1 MPPKKKAS
9 LRPPSTGDHPWTDID
24 EQGTGLSVDDFI
36 TTLVVRT
43 GNSLRRVVTLP
54 YSDQFG
60 LTMAEWR
67 MLSVVA
73 EAQCLPFS
81 ELVTRS
87 ETDKSLVSRAMRL
100 LETRGLVILEPV
112 AGSPRRGLTCRLS
125 ADGQALY
132 DRAMPVAQRAQ
143 AAMIRVLDNEE
154 REVLYRTLH
163 KLRRACHDEEDTLAD
178 DGQ

>member
-1 MPPKKKAS
+1 MPPKKKAP
-9 LRPPSTGDHPWTDID
+9 LRSPSTGGNPWTDID

-54 YSDQFG
+54 YSDLFG

-87 ETDKSLVSRAMRL
+87 ETDKSLVSRAM
-100 LETRGLVILEPV
+100 
-112 AGSPRRGLTCRLS
+112 
-125 ADGQALY
+125 
-132 DRAMPVAQRAQ
+132 PVAQRAQ
-143 AAMIRVLDNEE
+143 AAMIRVLSNEE
-154 REVLYRTLH
+154 RQVLYRTLH
-163 KLRRACHDEEDTLAD
+163 KLRRACHDEEGPPDE
-178 DGQ
+178 G

>member
-9 LRPPSTGDHPWTDID
+9 PLPPSTRASPWTDID
-24 EQGTGLSVDDFI
+24 EHGTGLSVDDFI
-36 TTLVVRT
+36 TTLVVRA

-54 YSDQFG
+54 YADEFG

-73 EAQCLPFS
+73 EARCLPFS
-81 ELVTRS
+81 ELVARS
-87 ETDKSLVSRAMRL
+87 ETDKSLVSRALRL

-112 AGSPRRGLTCRLS
+112 SGSPRRGLSCRLS
-125 ADGQALY
+125 PAGQALY
-132 DRAMPVAQRAQ
+132 DRAMPIAQRAQ
-143 AAMIRVLDNEE
+143 AAMIRVLSNEE

-163 KLRRACHDEEDTLAD
+163 KLRHACHDEEGPQGGD
-178 DGQ
+178 

>member
-1 MPPKKKAS
+1 MPLKKKAS
-9 LRPPSTGDHPWTDID
+9 FNPASADDCPWVDLD

-73 EAQCLPFS
+73 EAQSLPFS
-81 ELVTRS
+81 ELVKRS
-87 ETDKSLVSRAMRL
+87 ETDKSLVSRALRL

-112 AGSPRRGLTCRLS
+112 DGSPRRGLTCRLS
-125 ADGQALY
+125 QEGQALY
-132 DRAMPVAQRAQ
+132 TRAMPVAQRAQ
-143 AAMIRVLDNEE
+143 AAMIRVLNDEE
-154 REVLYRTLH
+154 RRVLYKTLH
-163 KLRRACHDEEDTLAD
+163 KLRRACRDEEGGPD
-178 DGQ
+178 DE

>member
-1 MPPKKKAS
+1 RLYRLTNRGRVFQDFRNIPSCITIRALWNNPSSRVPESLSPKLTMPLKKKAS
-9 LRPPSTGDHPWTDID
+9 FNPASADDCPWVDLD

-73 EAQCLPFS
+73 EAQS
-81 ELVTRS
+81 
-87 ETDKSLVSRAMRL
+87 
-100 LETRGLVILEPV
+100 
-112 AGSPRRGLTCRLS
+112 
-125 ADGQALY
+125 
-132 DRAMPVAQRAQ
+132 
-143 AAMIRVLDNEE
+143 
-154 REVLYRTLH
+154 
-163 KLRRACHDEEDTLAD
+163 
-178 DGQ
+178 